1 MVTIRAHIYF
11 YPKKNPPC
19 RLASKFITHTKNCAI
34 CVEFCKLISN
44 KFNINNE
51 SFVKL

>member
-11 YPKKNPPC
+11 YPKKSA
-19 RLASKFITHTKNCAI
+19 LSISVKIYHTHKNCAI